1 MNEYIVNL
9 YLTRS
14 SIYARELTLFSQL
27 TRLHKDDAVTG
38 QANVLGKILGQILS
52 KSNFVVSLT
61 HWHFSPNY
69 VHLTTLAPHLNS
81 YNKCAIIFKPDFNKV
96 ENGEN
101 RIFCRFLQFFQL
113 CLILVEYQ
121 LT

>member
-1 MNEYIVNL
+1 MTEYIVNL

-61 HWHFSPNY
+61 HWHFSPNS
-69 VHLTTLAPHLNS
+69 VHLTILAPQ
-81 YNKCAIIFKPDFNKV
+81 IFNKL
-96 ENGEN
+96 ENG
-101 RIFCRFLQFFQL
+101 IFFFF
-113 CLILVEYQ
+113 VDFYSFFNFV
-121 LT
+121 